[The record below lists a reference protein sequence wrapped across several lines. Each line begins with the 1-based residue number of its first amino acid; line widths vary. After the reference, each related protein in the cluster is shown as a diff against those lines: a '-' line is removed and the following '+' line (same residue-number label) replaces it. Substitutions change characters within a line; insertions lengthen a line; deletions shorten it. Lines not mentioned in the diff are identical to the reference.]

1 MKKKYQFVQKVIK
14 MVDKRLLIPVFK
26 RLYERYKDQG
36 SRYEQ
41 G

>member
-14 MVDKRLLIPVFK
+14 MVDKRLLIPVIK
-26 RLYERYKDQG
+26 RLYEWNKDQC